1 MYIHAYQSYVW
12 NAIVSE
18 RIRTYGCDRPI
29 VGDLVFETTKAA
41 ADMDVDVENE
51 TSVIDD
57 GLEDLSDFPFN
68 PIASCITNDMCSVQ
82 PSTSDKKARKPYVAP
97 RVRTLTEDD
106 LDNYTISDVIM
117 PLPGTDVAYP
127 GGKLGERYREFL
139 LMDGLDPDNFVR
151 KQRWS
156 FFISLLH
163 S

>member
-29 VGDLVFETTKAA
+29 VGDLVFEATKAA

-51 TSVIDD
+51 TSDIDD
-57 GLEDLSDFPFN
+57 GLEDLSDYSLTISLPG
-68 PIASCITNDMCSVQ
+68 ITNMYSVQ
-82 PSTSDKKARKPYVAP
+82 SSTSEKKARKPYVAP

-106 LDNYTISDVIM
+106 LDNYTIFEVIM

-139 LMDGLDPDNFVR
+139 RMDGLDPDNFVR
-151 KQRWS
+151 KQR
-156 FFISLLH
+156 
-163 S
+163 